1 MADFYNASDIVG
13 KTLYAKTEVPLFRAI
28 GGPIIYTVKPG
39 EMVGTVTSWIDAVP
53 GRNPLIWE
61 FEDNNKRT
69 YYAEHKIGRYSTTA
83 LQSQGA
89 QTVQQQQ
96 AAAAAAAQTTGDK
109 IMGLVKWAV
118 IIGAVAYLGGA
129 FIKTRAK

>member
-1 MADFYNASDIVG
+1 MADYYNASDVIG
-13 KTLYAKTEVPLFRAI
+13 KTLYAKTEVPLYRGM
-28 GGPIIYTVKPG
+28 GGNVIYTVQPG

-53 GRNPLIWE
+53 GQHPFYWE

-69 YYAEHKIGRYSTTA
+69 YYAEHKVGRFSTSA
-83 LQSQGA
+83 LQSQGT

-129 FIKTRAK
+129 FIKTRKQ